1 MSTIISILG
10 ILIATFFILFVIE
23 ILIADKNTSREK
35 RITAALINALKVV
48 SLIALICLFSAA
60 VFFLLLCISSL

>member
-23 ILIADKNTSREK
+23 ILIADKNTAREK

-48 SLIALICLFSAA
+48 SMIALICLFSAA